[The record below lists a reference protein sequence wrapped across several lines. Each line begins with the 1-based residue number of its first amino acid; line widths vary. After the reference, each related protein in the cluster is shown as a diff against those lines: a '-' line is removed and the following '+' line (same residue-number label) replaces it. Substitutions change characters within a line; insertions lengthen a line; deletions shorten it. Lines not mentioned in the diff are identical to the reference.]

1 MICKRCKS
9 ATAIISLPSHNTGF
23 CENCFRDFFSAQV
36 ARGIETGKLF
46 THEDRILVALSGGKD
61 SLSLMLELSRQGYDV
76 TGLHIDLGIPGS
88 SEIVRG
94 VIERFC
100 GKHGFKL
107 IVKEMAKEGLAIPL
121 VKQRLRRPICSAC
134 GKIKRHYFNKTAL
147 EEGFTAL
154 ATGHNLDDE
163 IARLFSNTL
172 RWDVG
177 YLSDQGPR
185 LDGEDGFAR
194 KVKPFWR
201 LTEFETAT
209 YAFLEEIEHHHTPC
223 PYSAGASFTYYK
235 GLWNQLEEEMPGRKL
250 SFYVDF
256 LKRGRS
262 AFAGLERTEGDALAP
277 CTVCGYPTSSGVC
290 GVWRRGLSPSQTLPL
305 SPKAFGRIESLFPV
319 FRKVKAGGAD
329 RVRKNI
335 LRAISSEEPDADI
348 PPEQSSRCGENPRLP
363 SWRNYEHQAAI

>member
-107 IVKEMAKEGLAIPL
+107 IVKEMAKERLAIPL
-121 VKQRLRRPICSAC
+121 VKQRLKRPICSAC

-256 LKRGRS
+256 LKRGRPPSPGSKGRKATPSPPAPS
-262 AFAGLERTEGDALAP
+262 AATRHPPGCAASAASGKSSRKEKSRDWEGERPFLEKGPLP
-277 CTVCGYPTSSGVC
+277 LPN
-290 GVWRRGLSPSQTLPL
+290 PPL
-305 SPKAFGRIESLFPV
+305 SPKAFGLIESLFPV

-335 LRAISSEEPDADI
+335 LRAN
-348 PPEQSSRCGENPRLP
+348 QF
-363 SWRNYEHQAAI
+363 